1 MDHMQRSHT
10 HSLGKHDLP
19 TVAGEHA
26 CYARHRIGFGILLT
40 ALLLVGVG
48 HAMAHEFTSKGV
60 TVAHPWARATPGGVK
75 VGGAYLEIKA
85 ATGRGDR
92 LIAAKS
98 PVAGAAE
105 LHNHIMENGIARM
118 RHAP

>member
-1 MDHMQRSHT
+1 MQRWHT
-10 HSLGKHDLP
+10 HSLGKRDQWA
-19 TVAGEHA
+19 VESKHA
-26 CYARHRIGFGILLT
+26 CFAPHAIRLGILLT

-48 HAMAHEFTSKGV
+48 QAMAHEFTSKGV

-85 ATGRGDR
+85 AAGRGDR

-105 LHNHIMENGIARM
+105 LHN
-118 RHAP
+118 